1 MCSKRRNRWICTVL
15 LLLPVVFLFGC
26 SSSTEEKFENGRLY
40 AVNNTRWETVRVVW
54 DEVTYDIPRNMNSDR
69 TPTGIGAVELGDSPL
84 AGGTTGELICFQGSR
99 EKKLTILID
108 GSITVDLYMRDWEDG
123 SSDSAVRILPGKQ
136 DGVHPY

>member
-1 MCSKRRNRWICTVL
+1 MCSKRRNRWICTAPLIL
-15 LLLPVVFLFGC
+15 LVVFLFGC

-40 AVNNTRWETVRVVW
+40 AANNTRWETVRVVW
-54 DEVTYDIPRNMNSDR
+54 DELTYDIPRNMNEDR
-69 TPTGIGAVELGDSPL
+69 TPRHIGAIELGDLPL

-108 GSITVDLYMRDWEDG
+108 GSITVDLYMRDWEDT